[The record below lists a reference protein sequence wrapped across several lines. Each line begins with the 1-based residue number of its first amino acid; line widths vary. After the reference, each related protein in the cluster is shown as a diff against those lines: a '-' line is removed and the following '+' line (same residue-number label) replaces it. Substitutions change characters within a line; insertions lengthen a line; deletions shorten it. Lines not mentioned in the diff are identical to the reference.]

1 MPFETTCE
9 LRDLRHER
17 LALMSPLKRLT
28 IERAAQ
34 QLEANGIGQGATC
47 EGDRAPD
54 FTLADAQGR
63 SIRLQDELQNG
74 PVVVSFYRGGWCPYC
89 NVELRGLQRA
99 LPEIQA
105 AGASLLAISP
115 ELPDNTLTTAQKNG
129 LSFPVLS
136 DVGNVVA
143 KSFGIVYRLPDELL
157 AVYAASKH
165 DLRELNGE
173 QGAKELPLPATFVL
187 DRQGIVRLAY
197 VDGDYTTRLDPDA
210 ILEALAAL

>member
-1 MPFETTCE
+1 MPLETTRE
-9 LRDLRHER
+9 LRAMRQER
-17 LALMSPLKRLT
+17 LALMSPLKRLAV
-28 IERAAQ
+28 ERAAQ
-34 QLEANGIGQGATC
+34 QLEASGIGQGATQ
-47 EGDRAPD
+47 EGETAPD
-54 FTLADAQGR
+54 FTLTDARGK
-63 SIRLQDELQNG
+63 SIRLQEELQNG

-105 AGASLLAISP
+105 AGATLLAISP
-115 ELPDNTLTTAQKNG
+115 ELPDNSLTTEQKNG
-129 LSFPVLS
+129 LAFAVLS

-143 KSFGIVYRLPDELL
+143 KSFGIVYTLPDELL
-157 AVYAASKH
+157 AVYAASKR
-165 DLRELNGE
+165 DLREMNGE

-187 DRQGIVRLAY
+187 DRQGVVRLAY

>member
-1 MPFETTCE
+1 
-9 LRDLRHER
+9 
-17 LALMSPLKRLT
+17 MSPLKRLT

-34 QLEANGIGQGATC
+34 QLEASGIGQGAIR
-47 EGDRAPD
+47 EGDTAPD
-54 FTLADAQGR
+54 FTLADARGK
-63 SIRLQDELQNG
+63 SVRLQDALNDG

-115 ELPDNTLTTAQKNG
+115 ELPDNALTTEQKNG
-129 LSFPVLS
+129 LSFAVLS

-143 KSFGIVYRLPDELL
+143 KSFGIVYTLPDELL

-165 DLRELNGE
+165 DLREINGE
-173 QGAKELPLPATFVL
+173 QGSKELPLPATFVL
-187 DRQGIVRLAY
+187 DRHGVVRLAY

-210 ILEALAAL
+210 IVEALAAL